1 MGFVAVGTV
10 AWGRAAEAAVFSS
23 TFSCETIEGSV
34 MASEGFEGPGCGGL
48 GIIGLLC

>member
-10 AWGRAAEAAVFSS
+10 AWGRAAEFSS

-34 MASEGFEGPGCGGL
+34 MASEGFEGPGAGCGGL